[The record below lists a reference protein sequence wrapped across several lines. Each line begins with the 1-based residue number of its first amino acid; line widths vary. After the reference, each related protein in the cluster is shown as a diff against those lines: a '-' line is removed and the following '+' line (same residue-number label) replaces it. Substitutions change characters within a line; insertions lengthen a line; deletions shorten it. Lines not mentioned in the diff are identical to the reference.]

1 MGSYVVYICDKCKK
15 KLKKHEIVPVILPVW
30 DGDSGKWNL
39 RNYDLCHPC
48 CSELCSK
55 FKFPPV
61 KREAGKQ
68 RWTAASESIQSYE
81 QSY

>member
-1 MGSYVVYICDKCKK
+1 MGSYVVYTCDKCKK
-15 KLKKHEIVPVILPVW
+15 KLKKHEIVPVTLPVW
-30 DGDSGKWNL
+30 NGDSGKWNL
-39 RNYDLCHPC
+39 GNYDLCQPC

-55 FKFPPV
+55 FEFPPV